1 MPDKNIKHPLNAPG
15 SYYVDTTCTM
25 CRNCLEEAPM
35 LLTVVDDETAVYFNR
50 QPANETET
58 AAAQRA
64 LEVCP
69 TLSIG
74 NDG

>member
-1 MPDKNIKHPLNAPG
+1 MPDKNIKHPQNAPG
-15 SYYVDTTCTM
+15 PYYVDTTCTM

-50 QPANETET
+50 QPANDEET